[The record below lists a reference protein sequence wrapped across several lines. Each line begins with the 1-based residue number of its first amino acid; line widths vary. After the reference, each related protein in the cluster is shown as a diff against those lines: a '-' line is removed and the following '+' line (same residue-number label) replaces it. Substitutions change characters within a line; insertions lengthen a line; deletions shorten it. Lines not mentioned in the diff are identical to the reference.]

1 MQELQVCQPSLMLM
15 PFTCCRHIKLQ
26 INSRF
31 SILRFTQIAYHAV
44 TSLRLKYLPVKNKA
58 LFIEDKETEHKDK
71 TMLAVTGQ
79 GSSALVASTAIN
91 QQLSP
96 LSTGTPAPRASAAGA
111 TGPPRV

>member
-15 PFTCCRHIKLQ
+15 PFTCCRLIKLQ